1 MTQTTLTTQH
11 AKVQI
16 SRMSRNS
23 ERDLAMWRRLLKTA
37 DGATL
42 FHTAEFLSYHG
53 DRFDEHHLGVFK
65 GDQLIALMPMALVP
79 HDDGIM
85 ARSPYGASYGG
96 MITAVQM
103 SYKTSCEVA
112 DALCGY
118 LSNSGVK
125 SLQMTPSLIEY
136 SIRGDETLLFAL
148 MQRELHSIRHDVTH
162 LVPVAQTG
170 IEESIST
177 RARRAMHRAEQCGVT
192 IARRVPIA
200 EIWPLI
206 EMTHEKFGG
215 TPTHTMSQLA
225 SLSQSLRHHVF
236 ADAAM
241 QDGKP
246 IATVVYFVLNSHTW
260 MTFYLATNPDYRD
273 SQGLTLLLCDGM
285 SQCAREGIRY
295 LDLGTSSVDL
305 MARDNLFQFK
315 ENFGTVARF
324 RTTYLLSL
332 KEAMNLQRVSVDTR

>member
-1 MTQTTLTTQH
+1 MTVATLTTQH
-11 AKVQI
+11 SKVQI
-16 SRMSRNS
+16 ARLNRNS
-23 ERDLAMWRRLLKTA
+23 ERDLAMWSRLLRTA

-42 FHTAEFLSYHG
+42 FHTPEFLSYHG

-65 GDQLIALMPMALVP
+65 GDQLIALMPMALVS

-96 MITAVQM
+96 MITAGQM
-103 SYKTSCEVA
+103 SYRTSC
-112 DALCGY
+112 DIALALSDY
-118 LSNSGVK
+118 LSRSGV
-125 SLQMTPSLIEY
+125 SALQMTPSLLEY
-136 SIRGDETLLFAL
+136 SIRGDETLLFAM

-162 LVPVAQTG
+162 LVPVPNTA
-170 IEESIST
+170 IEESLSS
-177 RARRAMHRAEQCGVT
+177 RARRAIHRAEQCGVT
-192 IARRVPIA
+192 VARRVPIA
-200 EIWPLI
+200 EVWPLI
-206 EMTHEKFGG
+206 EMTHAAFGG

-225 SLSQSLRHHVF
+225 SLSLSLRHHIF

-246 IATVVYFVLNSHTW
+246 IAAVVYFVLNSHTW
-260 MTFYLATNPDYRD
+260 MTFYLATNPEYRD
-273 SQGLTLLLCDGM
+273 SQGLTLLLCDGL
-285 SQCAREGIRY
+285 SQCARDGIRY

-324 RTTYLLSL
+324 RTTYLLDL
-332 KEAMNLQRVSVDTR
+332 KHSTIPHRMGVETR

>member
-1 MTQTTLTTQH
+1 MTETTLTAQH
-11 AKVQI
+11 SKVQI
-16 SRMSRNS
+16 TRLSRNS
-23 ERDLAMWRRLLKTA
+23 ERDLAMWNRLLRTA

-42 FHTAEFLSYHG
+42 FHTPEFLSYHG

-65 GDQLIALMPMALVP
+65 GDQLIALMPMALVS

-96 MITAVQM
+96 MITSGQM
-103 SYKTSCEVA
+103 SYRTSCDVA
-112 DALCGY
+112 NALSDY
-118 LSNSGVK
+118 LSRSGV
-125 SLQMTPSLIEY
+125 SALQMTPSLLEY

-162 LVPVAQTG
+162 LVPVPNTA
-170 IEESIST
+170 IEESLST

-192 IARRVPIA
+192 IARRVPVA

-206 EMTHEKFGG
+206 EMTHIAIGG
-215 TPTHTMSQLA
+215 TPTHTMSQMA
-225 SLSQSLRHHVF
+225 SLSQSLRHHIF

-246 IATVVYFVLNSHTW
+246 IAAVVYFVLNSHTW
-260 MTFYLATNPDYRD
+260 MTFYLATNPEYRD
-273 SQGLTLLLCDGM
+273 SQGLTLLLCDGL
-285 SQCAREGIRY
+285 SQCARDGIRY

-324 RTTYLLSL
+324 RTTYLLDL
-332 KEAMNLQRVSVDTR
+332 KHTTTPQRVSVETR